1 MGTAMSAQRTPNG
14 IPFQLDPES
23 VDLESTHEQD
33 RARFDRDSPTY
44 VGKHFPP
51 SNKATL
57 PAKMSTKVVGLTFLP
72 NGSYPGILHT
82 LAAVVDG
89 GQTPLLKL
97 VRDPDNQFDPNAVA
111 VRSAKKGTH
120 LGHLPAALAAR
131 IAPEMDAGV
140 FWLIESYEVLVMP
153 GHEDKPGLS
162 LDLRRI
168 QHLGG
173 SLSDSPRTVPSA

>member
-1 MGTAMSAQRTPNG
+1 MGTAMSAQRT
-14 IPFQLDPES
+14 
-23 VDLESTHEQD
+23 
-33 RARFDRDSPTY
+33 A
-44 VGKHFPP
+44 KHYPP

-57 PAKMSTKVVGLTFLP
+57 PGKLSSKTVGVQFEP
-72 NGSYPGILHT
+72 GYPGILHT

-162 LDLRRI
+162 LNLRRMPERS
-168 QHLGG
+168 G
-173 SLSDSPRTVPSA
+173 SLSNPYRTVRSA